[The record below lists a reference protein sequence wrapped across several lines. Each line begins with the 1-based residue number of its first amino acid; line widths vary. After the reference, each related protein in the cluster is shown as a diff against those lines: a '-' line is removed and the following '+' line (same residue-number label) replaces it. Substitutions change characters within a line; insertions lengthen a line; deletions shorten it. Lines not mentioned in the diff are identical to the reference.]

1 MKVEIIAECTL
12 GAYCNTFDLHS
23 AKISP
28 ESQCLVF
35 FWSGRLR
42 QVLMYISMYTIL
54 PVDSFSNFLL
64 GLIKLGSKTVRNY
77 LAVRRFGIT
86 WHLDS

>member
-1 MKVEIIAECTL
+1 
-12 GAYCNTFDLHS
+12 
-23 AKISP
+23 
-28 ESQCLVF
+28 
-35 FWSGRLR
+35 
-42 QVLMYISMYTIL
+42 MYISMYTIL

-64 GLIKLGSKTVRNY
+64 GLIKLGSKTVRNC